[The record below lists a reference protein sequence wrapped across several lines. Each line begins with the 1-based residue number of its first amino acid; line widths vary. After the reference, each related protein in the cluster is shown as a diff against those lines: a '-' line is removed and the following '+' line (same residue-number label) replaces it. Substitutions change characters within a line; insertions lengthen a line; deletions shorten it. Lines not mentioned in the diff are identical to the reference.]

1 MLFSSKKT
9 TKREISDQ
17 FSGKSPHN
25 RTTIFTKRNGFYAR
39 YSVFFNRFLVNKE
52 QNVKFQVDFQ
62 AKPIIIEQ
70 FFENVMVLYDRYIL
84 SFKRFLSKKR
94 TKREISDRFSLKTQ
108 YNRTTIF
115 TKRNIFYDRYS
126 VFF

>member
-1 MLFSSKKT
+1 MIATSCFLYVFLSKKR

-62 AKPIIIEQ
+62 AKPITIE
-70 FFENVMVLYDRYIL
+70 
-84 SFKRFLSKKR
+84 
-94 TKREISDRFSLKTQ
+94 
-108 YNRTTIF
+108 
-115 TKRNIFYDRYS
+115 
-126 VFF
+126 